1 MCRFMPLRLLHWV
14 RLAAL
19 AMLLLPSAWAQD
31 ISYNTSTNILTIPSV
46 QVGAATYVNVTLL
59 NVGNYTFRLQQA
71 TAQAITGAASAT
83 YDAGSGNLTLPLVAV
98 GAANYA
104 VTLHNTGD
112 YTFSLQS
119 ANTVQ
124 TYVYYSK
131 TAVGAHTATLTNG
144 TLTMDGLHLTGFVFG
159 GSATDASGT
168 LGYWASP
175 WNNINQPKVAAML
188 FCTPDNKLAYVLLRS
203 SADDPNRIE
212 SNVTDLLG
220 AINAA
225 PQYSGMAVYR
235 NCSGTFS
242 VAWNNDKPASDY
254 YLWPNI
260 SSSYSYAYVASQL
273 NNAAIFRELGTPAN
287 QDTFLAIT
295 WKGGSPFE
303 VWQ

>member
-1 MCRFMPLRLLHWV
+1 MLRFVPLRLV
-14 RLAAL
+14 RSARLAAL
-19 AMLLLPSAWAQD
+19 LLLLWPCAWAQD
-31 ISYNTSTNILTIPSV
+31 ISYNATTSILAIPSV

-59 NVGNYTFRLQQA
+59 NVGNYTFKLQQA
-71 TAQAITGAASAT
+71 TAQAVAGTPSAV
-83 YDAGSGNLTLPLVAV
+83 YDIGSGTLTLPIVTV
-98 GAANYA
+98 GNASYA

-112 YTFSLQS
+112 YTFSLQA
-119 ANTVQ
+119 ANAVQ
-124 TYVYYSK
+124 TFVYYSK
-131 TAVGAHTATLTNG
+131 TAVGAHTATLANG

-168 LGYWASP
+168 LGGWASP

-188 FCTPDNKLAYVLLRS
+188 FCTPDNRLAYVLLPS
-203 SADDPNRIE
+203 SADDPNRVA

-254 YLWPNI
+254 YLWPDVF
-260 SSSYSYAYVASQL
+260 SSYSYAYVASQL

-287 QDTFLAIT
+287 QDTYLAIT